1 MRRLALLI
9 IPGVILAVA
18 PITRPDI
25 PVRILEYVKSGP
37 PAEASLIAVGDIM
50 LSRTVAKK
58 MHQYGP
64 DYPFASTTAFIQS
77 GDIAFGNLETP
88 ITPGDDVQPM
98 EMTFR
103 ADPEAAQALKD
114 AGFDVLSLANNHTP
128 NFGEE
133 GLRDTLSYLDE
144 AGLSHAGAGMN
155 SKQAH
160 EPAFLTVQGITFAF
174 LAYNDHDVVP
184 VSYEAGEGRAG
195 TAFMRIE
202 DMTAAVQAA
211 KAAADIVI
219 VSMHSG
225 IEYEPIPD
233 ESQVAF
239 AHAAIDAG
247 AEMVI
252 GHHPHAVQTMEVYK
266 GKYIFYSL
274 GNFVFDQMFS
284 RETRE
289 GLVLK
294 VNFAKEGLS
303 GIEYHPVL
311 IEDYAQPRFLE
322 GEAAQAVI
330 ERLGV
335 DRGL

>member
-1 MRRLALLI
+1 MRRLAFLV
-9 IPGVILAVA
+9 IPGLILAVA

-25 PVRILEYVKSGP
+25 PVRILEYVKNGP
-37 PAEASLIAVGDIM
+37 APEVSLVAVGDIM
-50 LSRTVAKK
+50 LSRMVAQR
-58 MHQYGP
+58 MHRYGP
-64 DYPFASTTAFIQS
+64 HYPFASTTDFIRS
-77 GDIAFGNLETP
+77 ADIAFGNLETS

-98 EMTFR
+98 EMSFR

-133 GLRDTLSYLDE
+133 GLRDTLRYLDE
-144 AGLSHAGAGMN
+144 AGVSHAGAGMN
-155 SKQAH
+155 SAQAH
-160 EPAFLTVQGITFAF
+160 EPAFFTVRGITFAF
-174 LAYNDHDVVP
+174 LAFNDHDVVP
-184 VSYEAGEGRAG
+184 ADYEAGEDHAG
-195 TAFMRIE
+195 TAIMRIK

-211 KAAADIVI
+211 KAKADIVI

-225 IEYEPIPD
+225 VEYQSLPD
-233 ESQVAF
+233 DSQIAF

-252 GHHPHAVQTMEVYK
+252 GHHPHVVETQETYK

-289 GLVLK
+289 GLTFK
-294 VNFAKEGLS
+294 ATFTKEGLS
-303 GIEYHPVL
+303 GIEYHPVR